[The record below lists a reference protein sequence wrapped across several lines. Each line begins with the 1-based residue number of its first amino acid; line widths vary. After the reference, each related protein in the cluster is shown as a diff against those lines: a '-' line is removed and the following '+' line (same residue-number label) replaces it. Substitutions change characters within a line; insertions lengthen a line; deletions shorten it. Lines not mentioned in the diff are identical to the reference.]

1 MRGGGE
7 EARKIITEKNN
18 NNNKNAQRRERER
31 EMNGSMYSFVL
42 EFLSDVGQDRA
53 LWVYSQ
59 RGSK

>member
-7 EARKIITEKNN
+7 EARKIIITEKNN
-18 NNNKNAQRRERER
+18 NKCTAEKRER